1 MEDDDDEDVK
11 YSNIPYEADGTNLRQ
26 KRLQIA
32 PTTRLTFLDR
42 QYRLVY
48 CIDMSPS
55 MTMVVSSGANFW
67 IFVFLQYFSW
77 QSNTVFLN
85 QNLVLNWVLV
95 YFLVCIIIFV
105 LRIEE
110 KGLSFSFVSYGIV
123 YLMFLFV
130 FRIAK
135 LAKF

>member
-77 QSNTVFLN
+77 KINTVFLN
-85 QNLVLNWVLV
+85 QNLVFSVLFSMHN
-95 YFLVCIIIFV
+95 YFV